1 MKKNNCIFFLSI
13 LLCFI
18 TLPLTAQTIY
28 TIDKKEIIILNAQ
41 DSLFSNMKYLGV
53 AESYSPWENDTN
65 VFSIQMTRMLRR
77 VIKKKGNV
85 VQITK
90 CLNYDITSKFYHVE
104 NFDSLKNSI
113 KLDPKKDSLSAT
125 KLFVYFPN
133 NNSFIGNLARYNLI
147 IDGNVRALKHGVK
160 YEIDIPYNISDSI
173 RIQIN
178 EEYRTIN
185 VQRGKNNYFQC
196 SVSVPVIGGPTMNGV
211 SVSFVAS
218 DNKGYFFNFKKIE
231 DELMGELE
239 YTGMPV
245 K

>member
-1 MKKNNCIFFLSI
+1 MSKHYLIILIFLS
-13 LLCFI
+13 FI
-18 TLPLTAQTIY
+18 SVSLTAQTIY
-28 TIDKKEIIILNAQ
+28 TIDKKEIIILTAQ

-77 VIKKKGNV
+77 VVKKKGNV

-90 CLNYDITSKFYHVE
+90 CVNFDISGKFYFAE
-104 NFDSLKNSI
+104 NFDSLKSAIELNAN
-113 KLDPKKDSLSAT
+113 KDSLRIT

-133 NNSFIGNLARYNLI
+133 NNSSIGNLARYNLI

-160 YEIDIPYNISDSI
+160 YEIDLPSNVSDTMQ
-173 RIQIN
+173 IQIN
-178 EEYRTIN
+178 EEFRTIN

-196 SVSVPVIGGPTMNGV
+196 SVSVPVIGVPTMKGV
-211 SVSFVAS
+211 SVTVVAS
-218 DNKGYFFNFKKIE
+218 DDKGYFLNFKRIE
-231 DELMGELE
+231 DELMGQLE
-239 YTGMPV
+239 YIGIPA